1 MIKRKIISRLRDYY
15 HNTNKA
21 LLLTGARQTGKSYSA
36 RHFGVTYFKHFI
48 EINFIEAPSARTIFV
63 NATDAKDILVRL
75 SAYTSEPLVK
85 GETLILLDEIQ
96 ECPEALTAMKFLVE
110 EGSYRYIMSGS
121 LLGIEMKDLRSA
133 PVGYIDIW
141 EMYPLDLEEFFG
153 AVGVSDT
160 VKDHIKESW
169 NGMKPVDEVV
179 HAKLMSI
186 VRLYLIVGGMPAV
199 VEKYLETNNLQSVM
213 EVQKAILRL
222 YEVDIAKYDPNRK
235 LYIREIF
242 NLIPPELNAKN
253 KRFILKNLNEKIK
266 FSRYENSFIWLKDA
280 GVALPT
286 FSVEAPTS
294 PLALSR
300 SRNLFKLFQSDVGLL
315 AATYADGIQ
324 LRILD
329 DDPDINFG
337 AIYENLVA
345 QELHCHGLDLYYFN
359 SKKQGEV
366 DFIVE
371 KSGFALPIEVKSGKS
386 YQRHNALSN
395 IMSDQSYNIREALV
409 LSGANLK
416 VVDRIKYLPIYMLM
430 FLEKDK
436 PMDIFVRV
444 DLPTL

>member
-1 MIKRKIISRLRDYY
+1 MLKRSVEEQIRDFLQGQ
-15 HNTNKA
+15 NKA
-21 LLLTGARQTGKSYSA
+21 LLVTGARQVGKTFSIRKVSKEC
-36 RHFGVTYFKHFI
+36 FENVV
-48 EINFIEAPSARTIFV
+48 EINFVERPDALEIF
-63 NATDAKDILVRL
+63 NIHRGAKDILLRL
-75 SAYTSEPLVK
+75 SSFSKKPMIPGK
-85 GETLILLDEIQ
+85 TLIFFDEVQ
-96 ECPEALTAMKFLVE
+96 ECKEMVTAIKFLVDD
-110 EGSYRYIMSGS
+110 GDYKYVMSGS
-121 LLGIEMKDLRSA
+121 LLGIELDNLRSV
-133 PVGYIDIW
+133 PVGYMDVI
-141 EMYPLDLEEFFG
+141 EMFPLDLEEFFG

-160 VKDHIKESW
+160 VMDHIKESW

-345 QELHCHGLDLYYFN
+345 QELHCHGFDLYYFN

-416 VVDRIKYLPIYMLM
+416 VIDRIKYLPIYMLM

-436 PMDIFVRV
+436 PMDIFVKV